1 MSAEVERQ
9 LSPAVGNESSASN
22 VSRYVDR
29 QTVRTC
35 QEDLPCPLS
44 LTVPLEGKVRRYEN
58 GSLFHKDT
66 LYPTNLYWTEND
78 SIRGCICELRPCLR
92 KCCQDGEVLSDGEAP
107 NCTKLQNYNVL
118 PDLRLKNDQLTS
130 EIQNISNIAN
140 HFAILR
146 NRICPNKSYI
156 LEPEK
161 YEEDKFTIEANG
173 ILRDGKSIYPQWKY
187 CIDWHQS
194 LKKIIVLICFQSEEE
209 LPLLTTQIY
218 PIMTIVSIPF
228 LIITFVVYAIIPE
241 LRNIYGKTLMCY
253 VACLTISYCFLI
265 NSQFKYLPHDV
276 CIPVE
281 STIDEEVFIM
291 RNNMEE
297 DYIRYCV
304 PEGNCLSFCCPPG
317 FYIFAKNKCKRI
329 ENTSIPLPQVYAM
342 DLSPM
347 NITTNDKN
355 FRFLYWDPCN
365 GGQKSALNPVIYPE
379 EQFFLLQNGS
389 FYLPF
394 SEKGNQI
401 LNPRQ
406 YCLAVI
412 KYISNGYLVLFC
424 EKEDIKEK
432 SIIRGFLISLGMII
446 SVPFLLA
453 TWLVYTLIKEL
464 RNLHGFVLRAYIGSL
479 TVSYIILS
487 TVQIVPQQWISNVC
501 CIFLAFFMYFF
512 FLASFYWLNVMCFDI
527 WWTFGG
533 FRALRGS
540 MKQRDQKKFIIYSI
554 YAWGVASLFTGICLI
569 MDFAPNIPEGSI
581 RPQLGAERCWFKYN
595 TATNIYFIGPMTI
608 SVFCN
613 LCLFISTA
621 LKIQQHK
628 RDTAHHLRSSESR
641 RHDDNKQW
649 FNLYLKLFIVMGI
662 TWSTEIISTLWKGSD
677 NYIWYITDVVNTL
690 QGLIIFITLVCKEKI
705 KRLLLKRFGY
715 NDNKFFSRNSTRSVY
730 HSSASRTTCTTS
742 SGLPLQDKVNA
753 NIRREPFGTS
763 KESAEESDCP

>member
-1 MSAEVERQ
+1 MGGGRNIRIGIVLVYSYFLFLTMEMSD
-9 LSPAVGNESSASN
+9 SSNSF
-22 VSRYVDR
+22 
-29 QTVRTC
+29 
-35 QEDLPCPLS
+35 LS
-44 LTVPLEGKVRRYEN
+44 LKPEDTSDRNLSRTSAIDYSHRCLSSNEN
-58 GSLFHKDT
+58 FI
-66 LYPTNLYWTEND
+66 PF
-78 SIRGCICELRPCLR
+78 C
-92 KCCQDGEVLSDGEAP
+92 
-107 NCTKLQNYNVL
+107 
-118 PDLRLKNDQLTS
+118 
-130 EIQNISNIAN
+130 
-140 HFAILR
+140 
-146 NRICPNKSYI
+146 
-156 LEPEK
+156 
-161 YEEDKFTIEANG
+161 
-173 ILRDGKSIYPQWKY
+173 
-187 CIDWHQS
+187 
-194 LKKIIVLICFQSEEE
+194 
-209 LPLLTTQIY
+209 LPLCCHWNHI
-218 PIMTIVSIPF
+218 
-228 LIITFVVYAIIPE
+228 
-241 LRNIYGKTLMCY
+241 
-253 VACLTISYCFLI
+253 LI
-265 NSQFKYLPHDV
+265 NNTCVMANKTAKFP
-276 CIPVE
+276 PVYDAD
-281 STIDEEVFIM
+281 SFDLTDLIVDE
-291 RNNMEE
+291 
-297 DYIRYCV
+297 
-304 PEGNCLSFCCPPG
+304 
-317 FYIFAKNKCKRI
+317 
-329 ENTSIPLPQVYAM
+329 T
-342 DLSPM
+342 
-347 NITTNDKN
+347 N
-355 FRFLYWDPCN
+355 FRFFVHDPCN
-365 GGQKSALNPVIYPE
+365 GISIADSSRCLME
-379 EQFFLLQNGS
+379 DEFLLLQNGS
-389 FYLPF
+389 IY
-394 SEKGNQI
+394 I
-401 LNPRQ
+401 LNQTIINQVDYCFGIYKRDQ
-406 YCLAVI
+406 YEVIECCTYADEGSFNGRLKRFFIICLIISLLFLFITFVI
-412 KYISNGYLVLFC
+412 YSIIPELNNMHGRTLRVYTSTLFFAYLFLVIVQTSS
-424 EKEDIKEK
+424 EDI
-432 SIIRGFLISLGMII
+432 IS
-446 SVPFLLA
+446 S
-453 TWLVYTLIKEL
+453 TWC
-464 RNLHGFVLRAYIGSL
+464 
-479 TVSYIILS
+479 
-487 TVQIVPQQWISNVC
+487 IVI
-501 CIFLAFFMYFF
+501 AFFMYFF

>member
-35 QEDLPCPLS
+35 QKDLPCPLS
-44 LTVPLEGKVRRYEN
+44 LTVPLEGKIRRYEN

-66 LYPTNLYWTEND
+66 LYPTNLYWTENN

-276 CIPVE
+276 CIPV
-281 STIDEEVFIM
+281 
-291 RNNMEE
+291 
-297 DYIRYCV
+297 
-304 PEGNCLSFCCPPG
+304 
-317 FYIFAKNKCKRI
+317 
-329 ENTSIPLPQVYAM
+329 
-342 DLSPM
+342 
-347 NITTNDKN
+347 
-355 FRFLYWDPCN
+355 
-365 GGQKSALNPVIYPE
+365 
-379 EQFFLLQNGS
+379 
-389 FYLPF
+389 
-394 SEKGNQI
+394 
-401 LNPRQ
+401 
-406 YCLAVI
+406 
-412 KYISNGYLVLFC
+412 
-424 EKEDIKEK
+424 
-432 SIIRGFLISLGMII
+432 
-446 SVPFLLA
+446 
-453 TWLVYTLIKEL
+453 
-464 RNLHGFVLRAYIGSL
+464 
-479 TVSYIILS
+479 
-487 TVQIVPQQWISNVC
+487 
-501 CIFLAFFMYFF
+501 AFFMYFF

-715 NDNKFFSRNSTRSVY
+715 NDNKFFSGNSTRSVY

-753 NIRREPFGTS
+753 NIRREAFGTS

>member
-1 MSAEVERQ
+1 MGSCVKL
-9 LSPAVGNESSASN
+9 LSFFLFFIS
-22 VSRYVDR
+22 
-29 QTVRTC
+29 QTVRTRH
-35 QEDLPCPLS
+35 EDLPCPLS
-44 LTVPLEGKVRRYEN
+44 LTVPLEKDKVHRYEN
-58 GSLFHKDT
+58 GSLFHEGT
-66 LYPTNLYWTEND
+66 LYPTNLYWTKND
-78 SIRGCICELRPCLR
+78 SVRGCICELRPCLR
-92 KCCQDGEVLSDGEAP
+92 KCCQDGEVLSDGETP
-107 NCTKLQNYNVL
+107 NCTKLQNHDVL
-118 PDLRLKNDQLTS
+118 PDLRLKKDQLTS
-130 EIQNISNIAN
+130 EIQNIRSIAN

-146 NRICPNKSYI
+146 NKICHNNKTYI
-156 LEPEK
+156 LDPEK
-161 YEEDKFTIEANG
+161 YEEDKITIEANG
-173 ILRDGKSIYPQWKY
+173 ILKNEENIYPQWMY
-187 CIDWHQS
+187 CIDWDQS
-194 LKKIIVLICFQSEEE
+194 LKKIIVLICFQQEEE

-228 LIITFVVYAIIPE
+228 LIITFLVYAIIPE

-265 NSQFKYLPHDV
+265 NSQFKYLPRNI

-281 STIDEEVFIM
+281 STTDEEALIP
-291 RNNMEE
+291 RQNTEE

-317 FYIFAKNKCKRI
+317 FYTLPKNKCERI
-329 ENTSIPLPQVYAM
+329 KNTSIPLPRVYAM

-347 NITTNDKN
+347 NVTTNDKN
-355 FRFLYWDPCN
+355 FYFLYWNPCI
-365 GGQKSALNPVIYPE
+365 GAVKIPLNPAIYPE

-394 SEKGNQI
+394 SEKGKQI

-406 YCLAVI
+406 YCLSVI
-412 KYISNGYLVLFC
+412 KSVVLKEYLVIYC
-424 EKEDIKEK
+424 DKEEIKEK
-432 SIIRGFLISLGMII
+432 SVIRGILISLGMIVSI
-446 SVPFLLA
+446 PFLLA

-464 RNLHGFVLRAYIGSL
+464 RNLHGFVLRAYIASL
-479 TVSYIILS
+479 TISYTILS
-487 TVQIVPQQWISNVC
+487 TVQIAPQEWISNVC
-501 CIFLAFFMYFF
+501 CVFLAFFMYFF

-540 MKQRDQKKFIIYSI
+540 MQQRDRKKFIIYSI
-554 YAWGVASLFTGICLI
+554 YAWGMALFFTGICLI
-569 MDFAPNIPEGSI
+569 MDFAPNIPESSI

-621 LKIQQHK
+621 LKIQKHK
-628 RDTAHHLRSSESR
+628 RDTAHHLRGSESR

-662 TWSTEIISTLWKGSD
+662 TWSTEIISTLWKESD
-677 NYIWYITDVVNTL
+677 NYIWYVTDVVNTL

-715 NDNKFFSRNSTRSVY
+715 NDNKFLSRNSTRSVY
-730 HSSASRTTCTTS
+730 HSSASRTTCTTVTS
-742 SGLPLQDKVNA
+742 LPLQDKVNA
-753 NIRREPFGTS
+753 NIRHEAFGTS